1 MADWKK
7 IKAIT
12 LDVDGV
18 MTDGCLVAF
27 DDHEMVRVFNAKDS
41 FAMRVALMRGIKFA
55 VFSGGETE
63 GVRFRFITCGLDPDD
78 IHLGCR
84 GKIKVFREF
93 CEKYGLG
100 EDEVLYIGDDIPDL
114 PVIKAAGIG
123 AAPADAAE
131 DVVNAASYVC
141 KAGGGRGCV
150 REVIEK
156 VLRAQGLW
164 YFDEDEF
171 SKIF

>member
-1 MADWKK
+1 MQEPKK
-7 IKAIT
+7 
-12 LDVDGV
+12 L
-18 MTDGCLVAF
+18 TDISTV
-27 DDHEMVRVFNAKDS
+27 
-41 FAMRVALMRGIKFA
+41 
-55 VFSGGETE
+55 E
-63 GVRFRFITCGLDPDD
+63 GQMIEYDLN
-78 IHLGCR
+78 
-84 GKIKVFREF
+84 
-93 CEKYGLG
+93 
-100 EDEVLYIGDDIPDL
+100 DIPDL